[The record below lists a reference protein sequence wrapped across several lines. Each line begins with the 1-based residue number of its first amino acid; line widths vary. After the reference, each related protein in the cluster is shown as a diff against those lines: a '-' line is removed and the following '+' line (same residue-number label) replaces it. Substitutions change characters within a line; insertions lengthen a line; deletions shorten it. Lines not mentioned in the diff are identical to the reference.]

1 MQIAERLRNT
11 TPSATV
17 QMARIA
23 REMRA
28 AGRKITDM
36 AEGESDFRTPPHIVE
51 AAHAAALRGET
62 RYTDVAGTLPLR
74 EMVAEKFRRDNGIA
88 ANAAQVVVGT
98 GAKQLIFNA
107 MMATLDPGDEVVVP
121 TPSWVSYPDI
131 VRLCGGVSVL
141 LPCTEAEG
149 FKPSPA
155 ALAGLIGPRTRWLL
169 LNSPGN
175 PTGAVL
181 SAFEL
186 AALAEILRAHPQVAV
201 LCDDIYESIRFTG
214 EPFATM
220 AQVAPDLADRVL
232 TVSGLSKSHAMTG
245 WRIGFATGPDDLIS
259 AMVKLQGQQTTNAA
273 SICQAAALA
282 ALTGPQD
289 FLADWLAAYRRR
301 RDLAA
306 EALDR
311 AKGLRLVVP
320 DGAFYL
326 FPACDDYLGRR
337 SPDGRGIETD
347 AQLVAWLL
355 EETGVALV
363 PGSAF
368 GAPGHLRLCFA
379 RSDATILRG
388 ATLVAEALERL
399 S

>member
-17 QMARIA
+17 QMAMIA

-28 AGRKITDM
+28 SGREITDM
-36 AEGESDFRTPPHIVE
+36 AEGESDFDTPAHIVE

-74 EMVAEKFRRDNGIA
+74 EAVADKFRRDNGLA
-88 ANAAQVVVGT
+88 VNAAQVVVGT

-107 MMATLDPGDEVVVP
+107 MMATLDPGDEVVIP

-131 VRLCGGVSVL
+131 VRLCGGVPVM
-141 LPCTEAEG
+141 LPCTAAQG
-149 FKPSPA
+149 FKPSAA
-155 ALAGLIGPRTRWLL
+155 ALAAVIGPQTRWLL

-181 SAFEL
+181 SASEL
-186 AALAEILRAHPQVAV
+186 AALAEVLREHPQVAV
-201 LCDDIYESIRFTG
+201 LCDDIYETIRFTG

-245 WRIGFATGPDDLIS
+245 WRIGFAAGPVDLIS

-273 SICQAAALA
+273 SVCQAAALA

-289 FLADWLAAYRRR
+289 FLTDWLAAYRRR

-306 EALDR
+306 EALGR
-311 AKGLRLVVP
+311 AKGLRLSLP
-320 DGAFYL
+320 EGAFYL
-326 FPACDDYLGRR
+326 FPACNDYLGRHT
-337 SPDGRGIETD
+337 PDGRRMETD
-347 AQLVAWLL
+347 AQLGAWLL

-379 RSDATILRG
+379 RSDDTVLNG
-388 ATLVAEALERL
+388 ASLVAEALERL
-399 S
+399 V